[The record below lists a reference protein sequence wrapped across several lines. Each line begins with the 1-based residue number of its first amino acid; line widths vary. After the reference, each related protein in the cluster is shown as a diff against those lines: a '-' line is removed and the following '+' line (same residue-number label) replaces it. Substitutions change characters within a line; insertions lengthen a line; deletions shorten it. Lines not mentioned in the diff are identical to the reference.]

1 MTIIHDTNDTYILS
15 VGGWHSGQTFFPPK
29 NCISIIH
36 VYIKFLTQL
45 PDLAFYL
52 KFSKI
57 LLSGKKLDTKKTEP
71 NNNLCDTNYTYIDF
85 ITIKKLSVVHV
96 MHIVKNSN
104 MTPGFLLKIL
114 RLLCQVRDWIQKKT
128 EPNK

>member
-36 VYIKFLTQL
+36 VYIKFLTRL

-85 ITIKKLSVVHV
+85 RTACQLSML

-104 MTPGFLLKIL
+104 MNPGFLLLIIKF
-114 RLLCQVRDWIQKKT
+114 
-128 EPNK
+128 